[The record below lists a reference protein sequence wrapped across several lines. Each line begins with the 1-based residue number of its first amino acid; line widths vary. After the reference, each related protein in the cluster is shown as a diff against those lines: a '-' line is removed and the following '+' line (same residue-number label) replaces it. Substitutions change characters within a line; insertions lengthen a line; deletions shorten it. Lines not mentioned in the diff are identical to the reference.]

1 MQYSYKIVCVDA
13 RRQARRAFIAF
24 SSDDTK
30 VKVTDSEP
38 TKGDIDN
45 FLDQPVNDDAQS
57 SKSTPVRIFSSNCF
71 RDEIVVV

>member
-57 SKSTPVRIFSSNCF
+57 SKSTPVRIFSSICF
-71 RDEIVVV
+71 RDEIVV